1 MKMAAS
7 FHQRVVVGE
16 EMSANQSKDF
26 NPNSISTAAHKS
38 IHAQYQGKT
47 REELV
52 RVVEDRDKEIQNL
65 KEYIDTLLLRVMDT
79 CPTVLQTP
87 FKKNPSKK

>member
-47 REELV
+47 REV
-52 RVVEDRDKEIQNL
+52 IPINASFQRNFI
-65 KEYIDTLLLRVMDT
+65 
-79 CPTVLQTP
+79 
-87 FKKNPSKK
+87 F

>member
-47 REELV
+47 REVIPINASFQKEFYFLMIIFLFVYYYRNWSELSRIV
-52 RVVEDRDKEIQNL
+52 IKRYKI
-65 KEYIDTLLLRVMDT
+65 
-79 CPTVLQTP
+79 
-87 FKKNPSKK
+87 